1 MYSEG
6 MFLGGVLRGCV
17 LGREPW
23 GHGGVLRRRTLRVG
37 VSVRNELNGS
47 YSEHEFR
54 GGSNQSE
61 RLRYLCNN

>member
-23 GHGGVLRRRTLRVG
+23 CHGGVLRRHTLGVG
-37 VSVRNELNGS
+37 VPVCNGLNGS
-47 YSEHEFR
+47 YSEYEFR
-54 GGSNQSE
+54 GGV
-61 RLRYLCNN
+61 LRGNV

>member
-47 YSEHEFR
+47 YSEQHEFR
-54 GGSNQSE
+54 GRE
-61 RLRYLCNN
+61 RLRYLYNN